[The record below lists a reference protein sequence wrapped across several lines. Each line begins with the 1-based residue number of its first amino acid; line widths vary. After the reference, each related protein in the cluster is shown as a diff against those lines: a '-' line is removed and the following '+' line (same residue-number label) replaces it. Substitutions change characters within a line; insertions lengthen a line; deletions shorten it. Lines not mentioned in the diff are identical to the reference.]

1 MKIYVDKEYITP
13 DLLNEVPEEIK
24 EKLKKLFFTTEN
36 IEKLKFRCEK
46 DAYKAIVF
54 DSSPKESFL
63 YMYATDLDFNEQQEK
78 QQDDQWIINYASQE
92 GKKIGESLIMLLS
105 ENDFNITDSELPD

>member
-1 MKIYVDKEYITP
+1 
-13 DLLNEVPEEIK
+13 
-24 EKLKKLFFTTEN
+24 
-36 IEKLKFRCEK
+36 
-46 DAYKAIVF
+46 
-54 DSSPKESFL
+54 
-63 YMYATDLDFNEQQEK
+63 MYATDLDFNEQQEK